1 MSRYAWSDNRMATVD
16 LPTFPNKGGR
26 RILDVSW
33 LALLHQHGLS
43 KYLKATPTPPA
54 GLALA
59 IEEFN
64 RGDYW
69 KCHETLEALWLPER
83 YPVRLFYHALIK
95 AAVGLLHLK
104 GHNKHGATVKM
115 QDAKYGLVPF
125 LPGFMSVN
133 TDRLHGDVLERLAY
147 LRTNGSVDWGTID
160 RLTPVNIRLC

>member
-1 MSRYAWSDNRMATVD
+1 MATVD
-16 LPTFPNKGGR
+16 LPTYPNKGDR
-26 RILDVSW
+26 RALDVSW
-33 LALLHQHGLS
+33 LALLHKHGLS
-43 KYLKATPTPPA
+43 KYLKVVPTPPA

-64 RGDYW
+64 QGNYW
-69 KCHETLEALWLPER
+69 KCHETLEGLWLPER

-125 LPGFMSVN
+125 LPGFMSVD
-133 TDRLHGDVLERLAY
+133 TDRLHSDVLERLTY
-147 LRTNGSVDWGTID
+147 LHANGSVDWGTID
-160 RLTPVNIRLC
+160 QLTPINIQLC